1 MLKRLVL
8 SSPYREI
15 NERDVAREVNKL
27 QEQGYEVITIQKVKK
42 MFWIFGSEITDIYYK
57 KI

>member
-15 NERDVAREVNKL
+15 NERDVAREINKL
-27 QEQGYEVITIQKVKK
+27 QDQGCEVIEIKKVKK
-42 MFWIFGSEITDIYYK
+42 MVWIFGSEITDIYYK
-57 KI
+57 K